1 MKSIPNTLHA
11 GLIKFLE
18 SLPDHVTGMSVREL
32 EFKRKA
38 TLLKRKLERCK
49 DITHES
55 TANKP
60 RPQQGERDSLPG

>member
-11 GLIKFLE
+11 GLLKFLE
-18 SLPDHVTGMSVREL
+18 SLPDHVTGNTIRDL

-38 TLLKRKLERCK
+38 TLLKKKLERCK
-49 DITHES
+49 DITHKS

-60 RPQQGERDSLPG
+60 RPASFTN

>member
-11 GLIKFLE
+11 DLIKFLE
-18 SLPDHVTGMSVREL
+18 SLPDHVTENTIRDL

-49 DITHES
+49 DTHL
-55 TANKP
+55 KHHCK
-60 RPQQGERDSLPG
+60 

>member
-1 MKSIPNTLHA
+1 MKSIPNTLHFD
-11 GLIKFLE
+11 LLKFLE
-18 SLPDHVTGMSVREL
+18 SLPDHVTGNTIRDL
-32 EFKRKA
+32 EF
-38 TLLKRKLERCK
+38 KRKLERCK

>member
-1 MKSIPNTLHA
+1 MKIISNTLHA
-11 GLIKFLE
+11 DLIKFLE

-49 DITHES
+49 DTHL
-55 TANKP
+55 KHHCK
-60 RPQQGERDSLPG
+60 

>member
-11 GLIKFLE
+11 NLIKFLE
-18 SLPDHVTGMSVREL
+18 SLPDHVTGVSVRDL

-38 TLLKRKLERCK
+38 ALLRRKLESCK
-49 DITHES
+49 NTTDES

-60 RPQQGERDSLPG
+60 RPEQGERDSLPG

>member
-1 MKSIPNTLHA
+1 MKIISNTLHA
-11 GLIKFLE
+11 SLLKILD
-18 SLPDHVTGMSVREL
+18 SLPERLPGDSIQDREL
-32 EFKRKA
+32 RRKA

-60 RPQQGERDSLPG
+60 RPEQGERDSLRG

>member
-11 GLIKFLE
+11 GLLKLLE
-18 SLPDHVTGMSVREL
+18 SLPDHVTGSTIRDL
-32 EFKRKA
+32 EFKRKVV
-38 TLLKRKLERCK
+38 LLRRKLERCK

-60 RPQQGERDSLPG
+60 RPEQGERDSLPG

>member
-11 GLIKFLE
+11 GLLKLLE
-18 SLPDHVTGMSVREL
+18 SLPGHVTGSTIRDL
-32 EFKRKA
+32 EFKRKVV
-38 TLLKRKLERCK
+38 LLRRKLERCK

-60 RPQQGERDSLPG
+60 RPEQGERDSLPG

>member
-1 MKSIPNTLHA
+1 MKQLSNTLHSN
-11 GLIKFLE
+11 LVKLLE
-18 SLPDHVTGMSVREL
+18 SLPDHVTGNTIRDL

>member
-11 GLIKFLE
+11 GLLKLLE
-18 SLPDHVTGMSVREL
+18 SLPDHVTGSTIRDL
-32 EFKRKA
+32 EFKRKVV
-38 TLLKRKLERCK
+38 LLRRKLERCK

>member
-1 MKSIPNTLHA
+1 MKQFSNTLHSN
-11 GLIKFLE
+11 LVKLLE
-18 SLPDHVTGMSVREL
+18 SIPSHVNGNSVREL
-32 EFKRKA
+32 EFKRKV

-60 RPQQGERDSLPG
+60 RQDQGERDSLPG

>member
-1 MKSIPNTLHA
+1 MKQLSNTLHA
-11 GLIKFLE
+11 DIIKFLE
-18 SLPDHVTGMSVREL
+18 SIPYHVTGSTVREL

-60 RPQQGERDSLPG
+60 RPEQGERDSLPG

>member
-11 GLIKFLE
+11 DLIKFLE
-18 SLPDHVTGMSVREL
+18 SLPEHVTGMSVREL

-38 TLLKRKLERCK
+38 TLLKKKLERCK
-49 DITHES
+49 DITHKS

-60 RPQQGERDSLPG
+60 RPASFTN